1 MAEISRREFLA
12 KFATGVALSCTI
24 PPGLR
29 LLRGQVNSLTPEL
42 VVVQG
47 PSPRENVRHALN
59 LLGGI
64 GAFVRRGDVVVVKP
78 NMSWDRL
85 PEQAAN
91 TNPEVVAEIVRL
103 CIEAGA
109 RKVKV
114 FDRTCNEPRRC
125 YQRSG
130 IQAAAAKEGAEVS
143 FVMEQRFREVHIP
156 EGELL
161 KSWPMYRDVLEADV
175 LINVPILKHHSV
187 SGLTMGLKNMMGV
200 LGGDRG
206 QLHHSF
212 DKKISDINT
221 VLRPQLTVLD
231 ATRVLVRN
239 GPQGGNVRDV
249 RVMDTVV
256 AGVDRVA
263 VDAYGAQVFGLQPEK
278 MGFLVEAA
286 QRGLGKIDLTKL
298 RIQKTTLREGSS

>member
-91 TNPEVVAEIVRL
+91 TNPEVVAEIVR
-103 CIEAGA
+103 
-109 RKVKV
+109 
-114 FDRTCNEPRRC
+114 
-125 YQRSG
+125 
-130 IQAAAAKEGAEVS
+130 
-143 FVMEQRFREVHIP
+143 
-156 EGELL
+156 
-161 KSWPMYRDVLEADV
+161 
-175 LINVPILKHHSV
+175 
-187 SGLTMGLKNMMGV
+187 
-200 LGGDRG
+200 
-206 QLHHSF
+206 
-212 DKKISDINT
+212 
-221 VLRPQLTVLD
+221 
-231 ATRVLVRN
+231 
-239 GPQGGNVRDV
+239 
-249 RVMDTVV
+249 
-256 AGVDRVA
+256 
-263 VDAYGAQVFGLQPEK
+263 
-278 MGFLVEAA
+278 
-286 QRGLGKIDLTKL
+286 
-298 RIQKTTLREGSS
+298 